1 MARFRYQREHIDFL
15 REKYPLMTFEELT
28 EAFNAEFGLQ
38 RELKQIKY
46 AIKNYS
52 IKCGRKVGSSKLR
65 AYTQEHLQFLREYYP
80 SMDRHQLTKAFN
92 KKFGTNKT
100 DVQIIGTCKN
110 HGIKSGRTGHFDA
123 NHVPHNK
130 GMKGWQPGGRSVET
144 QFKKGRES
152 VNKKPI
158 GSERVN
164 VDGYVEVKTAEPNVW
179 TLKQRIIYEREI
191 GPLKPDHNIR
201 FKDGNKQNF
210 ELSNLMQV
218 SNSVSMYMTLNGY
231 SEAPDE
237 VKDTVVAISKL
248 QSKTHQL
255 TSNR

>member
-1 MARFRYQREHIDFL
+1 M
-15 REKYPLMTFEELT
+15 
-28 EAFNAEFGLQ
+28 
-38 RELKQIKY
+38 
-46 AIKNYS
+46 
-52 IKCGRKVGSSKLR
+52 
-65 AYTQEHLQFLREYYP
+65 
-80 SMDRHQLTKAFN
+80 
-92 KKFGTNKT
+92 
-100 DVQIIGTCKN
+100 
-110 HGIKSGRTGHFDA
+110 
-123 NHVPHNK
+123 
-130 GMKGWQPGGRSVET
+130 
-144 QFKKGRES
+144 
-152 VNKKPI
+152 
-158 GSERVN
+158 
-164 VDGYVEVKTAEPNVW
+164 EVKTAEPNVW

-248 QSKTHQL
+248 QSKTNQL